1 MVFWH
6 QSGTNRHFD
15 LAPLNRS
22 RPYVRV
28 GPTTSKSVNEG
39 DAGYGRSLVR
49 LWMRWN
55 DSLFHRSD
63 KVDDDV
69 ALVLDEPI
77 VLMGEN
83 NELFAGARKLQD
95 FLSHEPILRESGT
108 DETPS

>member
-22 RPYVRV
+22 RPS
-28 GPTTSKSVNEG
+28 SKSVNEG
-39 DAGYGRSLVR
+39 SAGYGRSLVR
-49 LWMRWN
+49 LWRRWN

-77 VLMGEN
+77 LLMDKN

-95 FLSHEPILRESGT
+95 FLSHEPILSPRGT